1 LSDIV
6 IKIATGTNRYA
17 RSWKT
22 QELKW
27 SELVSQL
34 SKATVTKETA
44 SEYKRMNKSQQGDVK
59 DVGGFVG
66 GYIPKNGRR
75 VNGAVKQRYLLTLD
89 ADSPDDDFLMMLDL
103 ALDSYEY
110 VLYSTHSYTEKQP
123 RYRIIIPTDRPMLP
137 DEFQAVSRRMAESI
151 GIESFD
157 PSTHQPERLMY
168 WPSHPKDVEYV
179 FQHHEVHCYR

>member
-1 LSDIV
+1 MRLSI
-6 IKIATGTNRYA
+6 ITTLQGQEARRFERHCYKIATGTNRYA

-66 GYIPKNGRR
+66 GYIPKM
-75 VNGAVKQRYLLTLD
+75 AD
-89 ADSPDDDFLMMLDL
+89 ALM
-103 ALDSYEY
+103 
-110 VLYSTHSYTEKQP
+110 VP
-123 RYRIIIPTDRPMLP
+123 
-137 DEFQAVSRRMAESI
+137 
-151 GIESFD
+151 
-157 PSTHQPERLMY
+157 
-168 WPSHPKDVEYV
+168 
-179 FQHHEVHCYR
+179 